1 MAAEQI
7 SLGFQFVASFSWMI
21 GASLAGP
28 EGPADYLQLFA
39 AVAWCLANFSMLWS
53 MMMGAKDSADTESN
67 TTTAKTVKL
76 QGAQGV

>member
-39 AVAWCLANFSMLWS
+39 AVAWLWS
-53 MMMGAKDSADTESN
+53 MMMGAKDSAETESN